1 MNPLR
6 VFALL
11 HYFLFAVLVQS
22 ASISSPTNLSLMF
35 REAVEQ
41 TKMLVE
47 KILKDLPTVHAAA
60 VTIEGLTLNPPSQ
73 TINLEMMA
81 MSLGIPAAPVIKP
94 LSERFTLDICVSR
107 MLAGTRLYQGL
118 LGVLSD
124 KVDGL
129 DDLKVDLRDLLLRIS
144 KMKEAA
150 QLEGGDSLDQNS
162 RLDLA
167 SRLPG
172 NYEVQVAVHLTVSQ
186 LRSFCHDLIRSLR
199 TIATYRP

>member
-6 VFALL
+6 
-11 HYFLFAVLVQS
+11 VLVQS

>member
-1 MNPLR
+1 MNTF
-6 VFALL
+6 FALL